1 MIVLM
6 SIIIGII
13 LIPLSFSLLD
23 DWQADMERSKIKVHI
38 LADTE
43 TLYYIQDYDVFG
55 L

>member
-13 LIPLSFSLLD
+13 LIPLSCSLID
-23 DWQADMERSKIKVHI
+23 DWQAGMERKEIKVHI
-38 LADTE
+38 SADTE

-55 L
+55 I